1 MFKKILLPLDQRKT
15 ELEDRALDIALA
27 EARNYGAEIYVL
39 SVIPSFQSPWVAS
52 FFPDDAIDKASKE
65 AALELR
71 RYVEEKLPR
80 DVSIHPRVA
89 VGSPSEVILQQARDL
104 GADLIIMPSRAHG
117 IEQVFLGS
125 CASRVVERA
134 HCTVMVVKACE

>member
-39 SVIPSFQSPWVAS
+39 SVIP
-52 FFPDDAIDKASKE
+52 DDAIDKASKE

-89 VGSPSEVILQQARDL
+89 VGSPAEVILQQARDL